1 MAILLSVVVGVL
13 FGAGVYLMMRR
24 TLVQL
29 LLGLGMIGNAANLLI
44 FSAAGLTRSRAPVVP
59 EGASAPPVP
68 HADPVPQAL
77 ILTAIVI
84 SFGVIAFALA
94 LADRSHR
101 EFQTDRVGD
110 LRGETE

>member
-1 MAILLSVVVGVL
+1 MALLLSVVVGVL
-13 FGAGVYLMMRR
+13 FGVGVYLMMRR

-29 LLGLGMIGNAANLLI
+29 LIGLGMIGNAANLLI
-44 FSAAGLTRSRAPVVP
+44 FSASGLTRNQPPLVP

-84 SFGVIAFALA
+84 SFGVVAFTLA
-94 LADRSHR
+94 LADRAYR
-101 EFQTDRVGD
+101 EVGSDRVGE
-110 LRGETE
+110 LRSSDE